1 MKKTIAMLL
10 ACLMALFLL
19 TGCGAGSTSA
29 SADASPASGT
39 SEAETPSFQTIGDV
53 LSHQENQQ
61 YAYDENNYV
70 YVFEMDGTCYRAIAD
85 LTPEVSGA
93 LNGLDILD
101 ETHDERMAEIVSP
114 LEISRLDNLTEQMPS
129 QEELDALVGKTGQ
142 ELLDDGW
149 TSSGYNLDEGEFWL
163 NKGAYA
169 YTVTFNETVEQTEN
183 FDEYE
188 AIGPLTV
195 KSVVCTGIGDATNLE

>member
-1 MKKTIAMLL
+1 MKKTIAVLL
-10 ACLMALFLL
+10 ACLMAMSLL
-19 TGCGAGSTSA
+19 TGCGAGTAPAAA
-29 SADASPASGT
+29 SAASGT

-53 LSHQENQQ
+53 LSYEENRQ
-61 YAYDENNYV
+61 YAYDENYYV
-70 YVFEMDGTCYRAIAD
+70 YVFEKDGTCYRAVAE
-85 LTPEVSGA
+85 LTAEVSEA
-93 LNGLDILD
+93 LNGLDILN
-101 ETHDERMAEIVSP
+101 ENHDEKMAEIVSP
-114 LEISRLDNLTEQMPS
+114 LEISRLENLTEQMPS

-149 TSSGYNLDEGEFWL
+149 TSGGYNLDEGEFWL

-169 YTVTFNETVEQTEN
+169 YTVTFNETVEQTED